1 MHASLILL
9 LTSLAASVVAAPMP
23 NVSPS
28 ESPVTVR
35 EVDEDAIVPAVENMK
50 REILERLDAIVQR
63 STPDDDLLDANEK
76 RRLASGV
83 IPPGLNARDEDRRD
97 ANDIDEVDVEE
108 VEKRRVYDHSGVN
121 KRRVYD
127 HSGVNKRRV
136 YDHSGVNKRRV
147 YDHSGVNKRRVY
159 DHSGVN
165 KRRVYDHSGVNKRD
179 DDSEYTASEVDDE

>member
-23 NVSPS
+23 IVSPS

-35 EVDEDAIVPAVENMK
+35 EVDEDAIVPAVENLK

-83 IPPGLNARDEDRRD
+83 IPPGLNTRDEDRQD
-97 ANDIDEVDVEE
+97 AHAMYISNGSWQ
-108 VEKRRVYDHSGVN
+108 KRRVYDHSGVN

-136 YDHSGVNKRRV
+136 YDHSGVNRR
-147 YDHSGVNKRRVY
+147 DAE
-159 DHSGVN
+159 DI
-165 KRRVYDHSGVNKRD
+165 D
-179 DDSEYTASEVDDE
+179 EVDVEEVESVVSTTTAG